1 MSMKSKVV
9 LAYSGGLDTTVCIRH
24 LIESYQRDVVAL
36 LVDVGQGVDLRAA
49 AGRARKGGASEVLTV
64 DARERFLCEYAWP
77 ALRANAAY
85 QDRYLLSAGLSRPH
99 IAALLVETAH
109 DCGADAVAHGCTGK
123 GNDQVR
129 FDLTIRA
136 LDPQLK
142 ILAPIRELAL
152 PRDAAVDYARKHGIE
167 FETET
172 RTPYSIDA
180 NLWGRSIEC
189 GILEDPWQE
198 PPEEVFL
205 MTSAPTAAPDDP
217 AIVDV
222 DFERGIPT
230 CVNGRRLDPVSLVRV
245 LNEIGGSHGVGR
257 LDHIEDRLVG
267 IKSREVY
274 EAPGAHLLHL
284 AHRDL
289 ENLTLTA
296 DLLRFKKTVDT
307 RFAELIY
314 NGRWQSP
321 LRYALDAFVEETQK
335 TVTGRVRLKLFHGQA
350 SVIGRHSEN
359 ALYVRDLV
367 TYEGTD
373 SFNQAAAEGF
383 IEIFGLDL
391 VTRARVQQAHGARTS
406 RSLSARRR
414 TAAKGAPCAAKA
426 PSPERLVAQG
436 SDRS

>member
-1 MSMKSKVV
+1 MSKRSKVV

-49 AGRARKGGASEVLTV
+49 AGRARKAGASEALTV

-85 QDRYLLSAGLSRPH
+85 QDRYLLSAGLSRPL
-99 IAALLVETAH
+99 IAALLVKTAH

-152 PRDAAVDYARKHGIE
+152 PRDASVDYAREHGIE
-167 FETET
+167 FKTDT
-172 RTPYSIDA
+172 RSPYSIDA

-198 PPEEVFL
+198 PPEEAFL
-205 MTSAPTAAPDDP
+205 MTSAPAAAPDEP
-217 AIVDV
+217 AIIEIH
-222 DFERGIPT
+222 FERGIPT

-245 LNEIGGSHGVGR
+245 LNEIGGSHGIGR
-257 LDHIEDRLVG
+257 VDHIEDRLIG

-296 DLLRFKKTVDT
+296 DLLRFKKTVDA
-307 RFAELIY
+307 RYGELIY

-335 TVTGRVRLKLFHGQA
+335 TVTGRVRLKLFRGHA
-350 SVIGRHSEN
+350 AVTGRESEN
-359 ALYVRDLV
+359 ALYVYDLA

-391 VTRARVQQAHGARTS
+391 VTQARVQQAHGAPS
-406 RSLSARRR
+406 SKASSAPRR
-414 TAAKGAPCAAKA
+414 TATRGAPSAAEA
-426 PSPERLVAQG
+426 SSPEKLVAQG
-436 SDRS
+436 RDRS

>member
-1 MSMKSKVV
+1 MSTKTKVV

-24 LIESYQRDVVAL
+24 LMENYQRDVVAL
-36 LVDVGQGVDLRAA
+36 LVDVGQGADLRAA
-49 AGRARKGGASEVLTV
+49 AVRARSVGASEVITV

-85 QDRYLLSAGLSRPH
+85 QDRYLLSAGLSRPL

-109 DCGADAVAHGCTGK
+109 DSGADAVAHGCTGK

-152 PRDAAVDYARKHGIE
+152 PRDASVDYAREHGIE
-167 FETET
+167 FESKT
-172 RTPYSIDA
+172 RNPYSIDA

-198 PPEEVFL
+198 PPEEAFL
-205 MTSAPTAAPDDP
+205 MTSAPAAAPDDA

-222 DFERGIPT
+222 NFERGIPT
-230 CVNGRRLDPVSLVRV
+230 CVNGHRLDPVSLVRV
-245 LNEIGGSHGVGR
+245 LNEVGGSHGIGR

-296 DLLRFKKTVDT
+296 DLLRFKKTVDA
-307 RFAELIY
+307 RYAELIY

-350 SVIGRHSEN
+350 AVTGRESEN
-359 ALYVRDLV
+359 ALYVRDLA

-391 VTRARVQQAHGARTS
+391 VTLARVQQAHDAPS
-406 RSLSARRR
+406 RRGSSARRC
-414 TAAKGAPCAAKA
+414 TATKGAPGAAEA
-426 PSPERLVAQG
+426 SSPEKLVAHG
-436 SDRS
+436 RNRS